1 MVKKQTYNSILATT
15 LTIVGLLLI
24 SYPQEML
31 QAAVIFGGILF
42 LAIGLL
48 QVLNYLFLGKKDS
61 QELINSLI
69 KIGLGIV
76 LLVFSGFVVE
86 TIKVFAI
93 IFTAMFIINTLY
105 RFIISLFEKG
115 KLAEKIAYIVFT
127 TLFLVAS
134 TAILILAVTKA
145 DTIII
150 RLIGGLFIMEAILVL
165 LEIIFPGPTI
175 VILTEEEKSEIQ
187 EAEFKI
193 KD

>member
-15 LTIVGLLLI
+15 LAIVGLLLI
-24 SYPQEML
+24 SYPREML

-76 LLVFSGFVVE
+76 LLVFAGFVVE

-127 TLFLVAS
+127 TLLVAL
-134 TAILILAVTKA
+134 TAI
-145 DTIII
+145 
-150 RLIGGLFIMEAILVL
+150 
-165 LEIIFPGPTI
+165 
-175 VILTEEEKSEIQ
+175 
-187 EAEFKI
+187 
-193 KD
+193 

>member
-15 LTIVGLLLI
+15 LAIVGLLLI
-24 SYPQEML
+24 SYPREML

-76 LLVFSGFVVE
+76 LLVFAGFVVE